1 MFIQH
6 KMKGSVVTG
15 RFIRT
20 FRNKIYRFMTSV
32 LNNVYINKLD
42 DINTLQY

>member
-1 MFIQH
+1 
-6 KMKGSVVTG
+6 MKGSVVTE

-32 LNNVYINKLD
+32 LNNVYIDKLD